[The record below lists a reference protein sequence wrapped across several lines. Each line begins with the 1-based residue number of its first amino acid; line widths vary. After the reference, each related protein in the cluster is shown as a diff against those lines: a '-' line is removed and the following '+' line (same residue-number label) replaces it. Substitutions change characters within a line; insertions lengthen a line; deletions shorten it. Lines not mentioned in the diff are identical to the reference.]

1 MAKIGIDIRPI
12 GKKRTG
18 DEVYFFGLVKNLA
31 LQDKENEYSLYT
43 DRDPE
48 IDVDLNEE
56 IKKLSLGENFK
67 VIFVKKTNRFCW
79 NFWYLPMF
87 LRKNPVDIFHTQYIA
102 PFWIS
107 KKVKLILTIHDIS
120 FNFFPE
126 YIKKIDLFFL
136 KTLIPRS
143 IQRANKIVTVSESE
157 KKNIID
163 FYKIPEEKVDYAYN
177 GVDSER
183 FSQRYS
189 EEEKKKICAKYDL
202 PRKFILYIGT
212 LQPRKNIPI
221 LIEALKN
228 LDVKLVL
235 AGNRKAHNFDQKIDR
250 TIEKHNL
257 NDKVVF
263 PGWIDEEDKVALLQS
278 ADCFVFPSV
287 YEGFG
292 IPVVE
297 AMAAGIPVVC
307 SEIPVLREIA
317 QGAAFFCDPKNSGD
331 FTKNIRKVLTDEN
344 LRRNLVEKGKN
355 ITQELTWKKTA
366 KKTLDIY
373 KSLI

>member
-344 LRRNLVEKGKN
+344 LRRNLVKKGKN